1 VSEPSSEISVSTA
14 FTLLNLVDE
23 AWVVSANVVF
33 QQLDSKFTKD
43 GDEKKFR
50 TDVLSIDL
58 NDKANISDAGCAALR
73 GFDLPRFK
81 KDMKRHIKEKTSLEI
96 SNYWMEW
103 LIEMKGAVNFFIDN
117 INETLKLNKDE
128 NGLNPY
134 FDDYQKTP

>member
-1 VSEPSSEISVSTA
+1 M
-14 FTLLNLVDE
+14 
-23 AWVVSANVVF
+23 
-33 QQLDSKFTKD
+33 
-43 GDEKKFR
+43 
-50 TDVLSIDL
+50 

-81 KDMKRHIKEKTSLEI
+81 KDMKRQIKEKTSLEI

-134 FDDYQKTP
+134 FDDYQNGDK